1 MDLSVSG
8 YLETLAL
15 LSITFGGFAVL
26 VAVFRQMIGGR
37 LSDHDLYFIRNTLLR
52 SSMVAGCSMLPLL
65 LALYELPPSVI
76 WRLSSLITG
85 LLLILFT
92 LSTYLK
98 RRAVTRTAITKSFA
112 VNAFL
117 QILTALFLLL
127 TANAKILTPAPG
139 HFAAAVSI
147 IMVTAVIGYMTHLG
161 LLLQENR
168 KGSQ

>member
-52 SSMVAGCSMLPLL
+52 SSIVAGCSM
-65 LALYELPPSVI
+65 
-76 WRLSSLITG
+76 
-85 LLLILFT
+85 LFT
-92 LSTYLK
+92 LSTYLR
-98 RRAVTRTAITKSFA
+98 RRAVTRTAITKSYA

-127 TANAKILTPAPG
+127 TANAKILSPAPG

-161 LLLQENR
+161 LLLQEENR